1 MIKSMAV
8 NIHNLIAAVSPDVFC
23 DSAVKDEVKKI
34 AKEKGYLAAAEKATP
49 REYAFMD
56 LIDIE
61 QKNAADSPGLKA
73 PIEKHLLIYDSFGE
87 SLEPI
92 YFWIIDKMNDLY
104 KKTDKLVDN
113 FISSAG
119 SGHFSETG
127 MKQTKMQE
135 EGMKM
140 LGAANQVIKSILNII
155 YDLKEFKLRL
165 AIYDDY
171 RSGDKV
177 NKEAALLSL
186 KQIWMDTVDMKKGNS
201 AIAMLVRNFDYVTL
215 YDAFMAANSVEQVT
229 NTPEKGGL
237 DLNERVRRIAQQRV
251 SEFFRWIDES
261 ERELRKRFEIERI
274 YLKSQVNTVKLYARW
289 AKPYLRA
296 ARQLEQNAS
305 PTASL
310 VTSFNTALFELT
322 ILGESD
328 YKPQDDVAKGDLPKI
343 FLTAQQR
350 KYAPIMIV
358 EFRFRSSP
366 ERSQQGYGFRGRADV
381 TFTSYALNEE
391 EIAILRKEIEKD
403 DIGDVF
409 KLIEGATQESLN
421 QLADDLTEFINE
433 KDEKKKEGKTQEE
446 TNPFSA
452 LFSLFKK
459 EDKKD
464 MKKEG
469 PPASD
474 NRFEKIIRSQAI
486 IAARKKCYLVY
497 DLYKKAHAMPTMP
510 DYS

>member
-165 AIYDDY
+165 AIYKDF
-171 RSGDKV
+171 RSKDFKIR
-177 NKEAALLSL
+177 NSASLSL
-186 KQIWMDTVDMKKGNS
+186 KQIWLDTVDIKRGNT
-201 AIAMLVRNFDYVTL
+201 AIKAMAQQFDYVTII
-215 YDAFMAANSVEQVT
+215 DAFMAANS
-229 NTPEKGGL
+229 
-237 DLNERVRRIAQQRV
+237 
-251 SEFFRWIDES
+251 IDE
-261 ERELRKRFEIERI
+261 
-274 YLKSQVNTVKLYARW
+274 
-289 AKPYLRA
+289 
-296 ARQLEQNAS
+296 
-305 PTASL
+305 
-310 VTSFNTALFELT
+310 VT
-322 ILGESD
+322 
-328 YKPQDDVAKGDLPKI
+328 
-343 FLTAQQR
+343 
-350 KYAPIMIV
+350 
-358 EFRFRSSP
+358 
-366 ERSQQGYGFRGRADV
+366 
-381 TFTSYALNEE
+381 
-391 EIAILRKEIEKD
+391 
-403 DIGDVF
+403 
-409 KLIEGATQESLN
+409 
-421 QLADDLTEFINE
+421 
-433 KDEKKKEGKTQEE
+433 
-446 TNPFSA
+446 
-452 LFSLFKK
+452 
-459 EDKKD
+459 
-464 MKKEG
+464 
-469 PPASD
+469 
-474 NRFEKIIRSQAI
+474 
-486 IAARKKCYLVY
+486 
-497 DLYKKAHAMPTMP
+497 
-510 DYS
+510 